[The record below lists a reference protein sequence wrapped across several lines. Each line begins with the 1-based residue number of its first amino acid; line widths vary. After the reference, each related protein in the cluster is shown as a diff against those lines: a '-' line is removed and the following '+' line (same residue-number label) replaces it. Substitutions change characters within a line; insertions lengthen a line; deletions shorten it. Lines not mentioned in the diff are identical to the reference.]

1 MAIFTSYSVVG
12 AKEDVSDIITN
23 ISPTETPFISSIGT
37 EKVHNVVYSW
47 QTDALAAASSVALV
61 EGADASPGTLSAT
74 TLLSNTTQI
83 IGKPIQV
90 SDTNDAVAMHGRG
103 KESAYQ
109 VAKAAKEVKRNLEY
123 ACTYSKQTKVTGSSS
138 VARQFDG
145 AQAQIDSTM
154 LVKTGGSSTAMSEAN
169 LTTCLQNLWNNGVDP
184 KRLLV
189 TGDDSMVLTG
199 FAQAS
204 GRYRTIDTGSKND
217 RTIVNAVNLYV
228 SPYGEVK
235 VIASRFV
242 APGDSI
248 AYDPD
253 FWKLAVL
260 RNWTRETLAKT
271 GDSTKM
277 QIIGEF
283 GLMHRNPLASGLIRR
298 TA

>member
-1 MAIFTSYSVVG
+1 MATFTSYSVVG
-12 AKEDVSDIITN
+12 AKEDISDIITN
-23 ISPTETPFISSIGT
+23 ISPTETPFTGSIGT

-47 QTDALAAASSVALV
+47 QTDALAAAASVALV
-61 EGADASPGTLSAT
+61 EGADASPATLTPT

-83 IGKPIQV
+83 IGKAIQI

-109 VAKAAKEVKRNLEY
+109 VAKAAKEVKRHLEY

-145 AQAQIDSTM
+145 VQAQIDSTC
-154 LVKTGGSSTAMSEAN
+154 LIHTGGTSTAMSEAN
-169 LTTCLQNLWNNGVDP
+169 LISALEVLWTNGVDP

-189 TGDDSMVLTG
+189 TGDDSMNVTN

-204 GRYRTIDTGSKND
+204 GRYRTIPNGGADKTL
-217 RTIVNAVNLYV
+217 VNAVDLYV
-228 SPYGEVK
+228 SPFGEVK

-248 AYDPD
+248 VYNPEY
-253 FWKLAVL
+253 WRLAVL

-277 QIIGEF
+277 QIVGEF
-283 GLMHRNPLASGLIRR
+283 GLMHKNPLASALIRR
-298 TA
+298 VA

>member
-1 MAIFTSYSVVG
+1 MATYVSYSVVG
-12 AKEDVSDIITN
+12 AKEDISDIISN
-23 ISPTETPFISSIGT
+23 ISPTETPFTGSIGT

-47 QTDALAAASSVALV
+47 QTDALAAAASVALV
-61 EGADASPGTLSAT
+61 EGADASPATLTST

-83 IGKPIQV
+83 IGKSIQI
-90 SDTNDAVAMHGRG
+90 SDTNDAVAHYGRS

-109 VAKAAKEVKRNLEY
+109 VAKAAKEVKRHLEY

-145 AQAQIDSTM
+145 AQAQIDSTC
-154 LVKTGGSSTAMSEAN
+154 LIHTGGTTTAMSEAN
-169 LTTCLQNLWNNGVDP
+169 LISALEVLWTNGVDP

-189 TGDDSMVLTG
+189 TGDDSMNVTN

-204 GRYRTIDTGSKND
+204 GRYRTIPNGGADKTL
-217 RTIVNAVNLYV
+217 VNAVDLYV
-228 SPYGEVK
+228 SPFGEVK

-248 AYDPD
+248 VYNPEY
-253 FWKLAVL
+253 WKLAVL

-277 QIIGEF
+277 QIVGEF
-283 GLMHRNPLASGLIRR
+283 GLMHRNPLASALIRR
-298 TA
+298 VA